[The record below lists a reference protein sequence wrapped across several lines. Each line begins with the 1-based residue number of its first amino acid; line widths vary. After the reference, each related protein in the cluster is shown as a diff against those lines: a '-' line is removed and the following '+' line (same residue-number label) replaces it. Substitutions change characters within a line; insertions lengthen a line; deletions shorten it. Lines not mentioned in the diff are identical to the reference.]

1 MNKEKRKLIAI
12 VIIVLLF
19 LSGCAGNK
27 MSSWDK
33 VQLASEAEDS
43 EAKTFTTSD
52 SKSNI
57 YIYRERT
64 AGAEITFQVTLDGKS
79 IGYFV
84 PNRYYLLTVEPGKH
98 SIEIITKKNVN
109 FNYNEDDSMVNIDT
123 NPGENYFVNA
133 NAWLPMPKTGLL
145 PSIRVKAAQVENSVG
160 MKKIKKSKLV
170 KNLIS

>member
-1 MNKEKRKLIAI
+1 MKKEKRKLIAI

-33 VQLASEAEDS
+33 VQLASDAEDS

-64 AGAEITFQVTLDGKS
+64 AGSEVTFQVTVDGKS

-84 PNRYYLLTVEPGKH
+84 PNRYYLLTVEPGEH
-98 SIEIITKKNVN
+98 SIQILASKNVN
-109 FNYNEDDSMVNIDT
+109 FDYDEVAGMVNIDT
-123 NPGENYFVNA
+123 NAGQNYFVSA

-145 PSIRVKAAQVENSVG
+145 PSIRVKAIQVENSVG